1 MSELTLFHQ
10 LRRHLRAFW
19 QDECGETSIASLVL
33 ICTILAIGAT
43 VGLTSLRDQITQ
55 EFGDLRVAIE
65 SLDQSFNAG
74 TYGSY
79 TDTMPYP
86 TPPVN
91 GNPSDSIG
99 FVP

>member
-1 MSELTLFHQ
+1 MSQQTRFQ
-10 LRRHLRAFW
+10 RLRRHLSAFC

-33 ICTILAIGAT
+33 ICTIIAIGAT

-65 SLDQSFNAG
+65 SLDQSFDAG
-74 TYGSY
+74 SYGSY
-79 TDTMPYP
+79 NDTLPYP
-86 TPPVN
+86 APVD
-91 GNPSDSIG
+91 GAPSDSIG

>member
-1 MSELTLFHQ
+1 MSEQTLFHQ
-10 LRRHLRAFW
+10 LRRHVRAFC

-33 ICTILAIGAT
+33 ICTIIAIGAT
-43 VGLTSLRDQITQ
+43 VGLASLRDQITQ

-79 TDTMPYP
+79 NDTLPYP
-86 TPPVN
+86 TPVD
-91 GNPSDSIG
+91 GQPSDSIG